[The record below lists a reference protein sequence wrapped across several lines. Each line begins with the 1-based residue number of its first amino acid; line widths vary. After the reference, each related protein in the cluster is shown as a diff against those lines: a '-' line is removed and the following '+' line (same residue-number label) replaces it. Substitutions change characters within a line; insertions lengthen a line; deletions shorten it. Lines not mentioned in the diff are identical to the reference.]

1 MKNELELWDEI
12 AQKEDLCEEISQ
24 KVINDPELV
33 DLILEGVSSDVSRVK
48 FRSAKILKIISA
60 KNPELIYPYIDFFIE
75 LLDSDNKIIIWNAMD
90 ILANLSAIDSEN
102 KINAIFEKYQKFIDN
117 ESMVTAAHVV
127 DNSWKIAKSKPEYKE
142 RITESLL
149 DLEKKPRDDECKNIL
164 LGKAIISFD
173 KYYGEIENKKEV
185 SELVKRQLNNPRNAT
200 RMKAQKFLKKHSI

>member
-149 DLEKKPRDDECKNIL
+149 DLEKKHRDDECKNIL

-185 SELVKRQLNNPRNAT
+185 SELIKRQLNNPRNAT